1 VRTLYVRRD
10 TPEVTSVVH
19 AARSLI
25 GACTMLF
32 VLAASTNAQTPV
44 TYVYDELG
52 RLVAVTDTAGDT
64 ATYTYDAVG
73 NLLAIGRL
81 GATTL
86 SIVEFTP
93 NGGPIG
99 VTVTTYGSGFSTVP
113 GNNAVSFN
121 GTAATVSS
129 ATATT
134 LVVTVPSGAST
145 GTIGVTTNSVTA
157 TSADSFTVTANA
169 GPAITSF
176 SPTIGTAG
184 TVVTVSGSGFDTV
197 LLNNRLT
204 FNATIGAVSSSS
216 GTAIG
221 TTVPTAAGGR
231 IRVATPLGD
240 AVSTDDFFIPPPPYT
255 AADVQYTNRMTFGDS
270 RAVAIT
276 TSSKIGL
283 VLFDGTAGQR
293 TSLKAVPGVLG
304 TTSMAAACGAYANSQ
319 YQQCNGMP

>member
-1 VRTLYVRRD
+1 
-10 TPEVTSVVH
+10 
-19 AARSLI
+19 
-25 GACTMLF
+25 
-32 VLAASTNAQTPV
+32 
-44 TYVYDELG
+44 
-52 RLVAVTDTAGDT
+52 
-64 ATYTYDAVG
+64 
-73 NLLAIGRL
+73 
-81 GATTL
+81 
-86 SIVEFTP
+86 
-93 NGGPIG
+93 
-99 VTVTTYGSGFSTVP
+99 
-113 GNNAVSFN
+113 
-121 GTAATVSS
+121 
-129 ATATT
+129 
-134 LVVTVPSGAST
+134 
-145 GTIGVTTNSVTA
+145 VTA

-231 IRVATPLGD
+231 IRVATPLGE

-304 TTSMAAACGAYANSQ
+304 TTSIYRPDGVRLVERSLSMTGLLEPPLLPLTGSYSISVDPAGASTGTTTVTLYAVPADFTSSITAGGAAVTASMTVPGQNARLTFTGAVDQRISLRVSSGPIGTDDPEAGRHHVGDDLGDGDPAVHRHPHARGRRHLQHRRESR
-319 YQQCNGMP
+319 